1 MVIFGAWQTEMFH
14 WIFPFKN
21 DSYLWWSLEL
31 NKQKCCFI
39 ENSHLKMTIIVIKKD
54 MQKKNR
60 PLCSNTVCNTTKE
73 PDHQQKDVVN
83 EISVFVRCH
92 STSPKPLPNLSA
104 FDSACISHAL
114 MYDCNIT
121 VRPLPLNYA
130 LENSP
135 FIKVIFRSGR
145 WFHAELKQGA

>member
-1 MVIFGAWQTEMFH
+1 MTNFMTC
-14 WIFPFKN
+14 KN
-21 DSYLWWSLEL
+21 DHRTLYL
-31 NKQKCCFI
+31 N
-39 ENSHLKMTIIVIKKD
+39 TI
-54 MQKKNR
+54 
-60 PLCSNTVCNTTKE
+60 SNTTKE
-73 PDHQQKDVVN
+73 PDHKQNDLVN
-83 EISVFVRCH
+83 DISVFVRCH

-104 FDSACISHAL
+104 SASACISHAL

-130 LENSP
+130 LENSL